1 MVFGDVEDDRACLEQ
16 DKFAFFIGRNQ
27 AERMKAQMRG
37 FLFCTE
43 KTRRTS

>member
-27 AERMKAQMRG
+27 ADE
-37 FLFCTE
+37 
-43 KTRRTS
+43 TRRTS

>member
-16 DKFAFFIGRNQ
+16 GKFAFFIGRNQ

-37 FLFCTE
+37 FLFAWNE
-43 KTRRTS
+43 TRRTS